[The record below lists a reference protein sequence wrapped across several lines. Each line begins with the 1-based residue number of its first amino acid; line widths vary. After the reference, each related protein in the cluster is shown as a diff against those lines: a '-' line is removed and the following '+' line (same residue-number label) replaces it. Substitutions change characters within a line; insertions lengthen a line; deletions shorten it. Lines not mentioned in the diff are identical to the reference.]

1 MSKLLPPVGLFRQ
14 PSVAPT
20 SPQTFTFA
28 SDGDPGV
35 FDFLGRNYG
44 TAAWTNPF
52 TASRLGITVTPN
64 AGDEGNIHLIVDK
77 TANHFSTDPGAPHI
91 IFDLGVGNG
100 LIITNYGYQ
109 FRDETPTFTP
119 TAFEIA
125 MSADGSDWSHLV
137 DSQSGLSAV
146 ESGWVHGAIAGEVT
160 PYRWCRILQ
169 TAFVDGSFFSIS
181 EFELF
186 GEFSF

>member
-1 MSKLLPPVGLFRQ
+1 MSKLLFPGPLFR
-14 PSVAPT
+14 APISAPV

-35 FDFLGRNYG
+35 FEFLGRNYG
-44 TAAWTNPF
+44 TAIWTNPY
-52 TASRLGITVTPN
+52 TATRLGITVTPN
-64 AGDEGNIHLIVDK
+64 TGGDLPAMIVDRMPS
-77 TANHFSTDPGAPHI
+77 HFSTDSGAPHI

-109 FRDETPTFTP
+109 FRDETTTFTP

-125 MSADGSDWSHLV
+125 GSADGSDWSHLV
-137 DSQSGLSAV
+137 DSQSGLSASL
-146 ESGWVHGAIAGEVT
+146 SGWVHQSIMGEVT
-160 PYRWCRILQ
+160 PYRYWRILQ
-169 TAFVDGSFFSIS
+169 TAFVDGSFFSIG